1 MLNFC
6 DFIQVYI
13 FTTNH
18 HLNYSS
24 TAQTFQDSV
33 SSDKTDKKF

>member
-6 DFIQVYI
+6 DFIQVHV

-18 HLNYSS
+18 HLNGVLLVGHVNRLY
-24 TAQTFQDSV
+24 TIYLYIINI
-33 SSDKTDKKF
+33 